1 MSQTRHT
8 DGSDVPIPRNNVDPT
23 FIGFM
28 YCDEFTKEQTHHVL
42 KSEGLSVRSWLST
55 VLGKTTFKLTLI
67 VDIYFDTS
75 KCPLRG
81 D

>member
-1 MSQTRHT
+1 MEDIPVVGVLYISSLVGVSTHT
-8 DGSDVPIPRNNVDPT
+8 
-23 FIGFM
+23 
-28 YCDEFTKEQTHHVL
+28 
-42 KSEGLSVRSWLST
+42 
-55 VLGKTTFKLTLI
+55 GKTAFKLILI

>member
-1 MSQTRHT
+1 MS
-8 DGSDVPIPRNNVDPT
+8 
-23 FIGFM
+23 
-28 YCDEFTKEQTHHVL
+28 
-42 KSEGLSVRSWLST
+42 GLS
-55 VLGKTTFKLTLI
+55 GDEAKTAFKLILI